1 MDAVEYEK
9 GRRRM
14 CRTNILKKGSC
25 EGCDAYS
32 VLMHRCDFVP
42 PPPGRKADDEKV
54 IKKNIA
60 TVEQWVKDNQ
70 IKTRQSEFLKMFPN
84 KEQKRYIDRPM
95 RLIDEREV
103 MIAVFNAIEMDE
115 DEYNAI
121 KAEVDEIPTID
132 PESLRPT
139 AHIMRGTV
147 PDTHDDAF
155 CSNCRSYLGV
165 PGVDYEDYDSVLN
178 HRYKYCP
185 YCGARMV
192 NEDE

>member
-1 MDAVEYEK
+1 
-9 GRRRM
+9 
-14 CRTNILKKGSC
+14 
-25 EGCDAYS
+25 
-32 VLMHRCDFVP
+32 
-42 PPPGRKADDEKV
+42 
-54 IKKNIA
+54 
-60 TVEQWVKDNQ
+60 
-70 IKTRQSEFLKMFPN
+70 
-84 KEQKRYIDRPM
+84 M
-95 RLIDEREV
+95 RLIDADELKKR
-103 MIAVFNAIEMDE
+103 AVKVCFPDVPDCGEFDAVGVSDIDIM
-115 DEYNAI
+115 
-121 KAEVDEIPTID
+121 PTID
-132 PESLRPT
+132 PESMRPT